1 MLLRSIACC
10 VALTLAIT
18 TAAIGEERPTMGEFI
33 GINGHT
39 VLFKPELYSK
49 VCRKVRDY
57 HSLAW
62 DVGGETNFATKF
74 PFARN
79 GVDWSKVYGSWK
91 EAGFETDVCVMFN
104 NTPPDGWKD
113 LPVDAKAYGTAIA
126 KSLGPSS
133 KLNLITAVEIGNEP
147 GKYSDERYREV
158 FKAMATGLR
167 AGDPKLKIATCNI
180 TTGKSGDYE
189 KSVACIEGLNDL
201 YDVLNIHT
209 YAMAEGWPS
218 WRRSYPEDPK
228 VEFLKS
234 VEKLIA
240 WRNAHAAGK
249 EIWVTEF
256 GWDASTK
263 PLKTEGDAAKW
274 RGNVSDEQQAQYLV
288 RAFLVFAAMDIDRA
302 YLYFFNDDNEPSFH
316 AASGITRGFEP
327 KASFH
332 ALAHLYRT
340 LGDYRFDRVV
350 RKDEK
355 CYAYQFVHADR
366 PTSKIIAAWSPSG
379 DGRAT
384 EVTLPLDGGRVERA
398 EFIPLTSDAAA
409 HVEFRAKG
417 ESITLSV
424 RESPTYFW
432 LTK

>member
-1 MLLRSIACC
+1 MLVTSMIAI
-10 VALTLAIT
+10 AIGT
-18 TAAIGEERPTMGEFI
+18 TAVAAELSELRPKMGEFI

-57 HSLAW
+57 HSLEW
-62 DVGGETNFATKF
+62 DVGAETNFATRF

-91 EAGFETDVCVMFN
+91 DAGFETDVCVMFN
-104 NTPPDGWKD
+104 NTPPDSWKD
-113 LPVDAKAYGTAIA
+113 LPVDAQTYGTALA

-133 KLNLITAVEIGNEP
+133 KLNLITSVEIGNEP

-158 FKAMATGLR
+158 FRSMATGLR

-189 KSVACIEGLNDL
+189 KSVACIDGLNDL

-209 YAMAEGWPS
+209 YAIAEGWPS

-228 VEFLKS
+228 IEFLKS

-240 WRNAHAAGK
+240 WRNEHAAGK

-263 PLKTEGDAAKW
+263 PLKTEGDAAQW
-274 RGNVSDEQQAQYLV
+274 RGNVSDRQQAQYLV
-288 RAFLVFAAMDIDRA
+288 RSFLVFAAMDIDRA

-316 AASGITRGFEP
+316 AASGVTRGFEP

-332 ALAHLYRT
+332 ALVHLYRT
-340 LGDYRFDRVV
+340 LGAYRFERVV
-350 RKDEK
+350 QKDEK
-355 CYAYQFVHADR
+355 CYAYQFSQAEI
-366 PTSKIIAAWSPSG
+366 PTNKIIAAWSPSG
-379 DGRAT
+379 DGRET
-384 EVTLPLDGGRVERA
+384 EVALPLADMQAVRA
-398 EFIPLTSDAAA
+398 EMMPLTGDEAP
-409 HVEFRAKG
+409 RAVF
-417 ESITLSV
+417 SV
-424 RESPTYFW
+424 KDGSVKLKVGESPTYVW
-432 LTK
+432 LSN